1 MLTDI
6 RIILPLLLAVLIMA
20 CSSSVAPA
28 TPEPTATV
36 AVTSEVDSPG
46 ETAVAE
52 PVESSGDLYCSADTP
67 SLFERA
73 AWTEYQPWPENH
85 RVDLAPIHW
94 ATIQLPSD
102 QWENQYESEGFS
114 VYSLPSVG
122 AEDNQWS
129 AALIFYGYY
138 ERTVSETLGLTWEE
152 FTQENLLAIEDDGDA
167 VPNYR
172 LVRQWIE
179 EPKPLRPLR
188 VSGANSGNLPT
199 VQDHRAEFRYGVSGE
214 EVEGYGMSKRIGPF
228 YYFVRLDICAYN
240 RSPDREAIVKKLFDS
255 LANGNYGHYW

>member
-1 MLTDI
+1 MTGV
-6 RIILPLLLAVLIMA
+6 RIILPLLLSVLVMA
-20 CSSSVAPA
+20 CSGSRTPA
-28 TPEPTATV
+28 TPETTVTV
-36 AVTSEVDSPG
+36 AVTSEVTSAV
-46 ETAVAE
+46 ETVASE
-52 PVESSGDLYCSADTP
+52 TVTPSGDLQCGDDTP
-67 SLFERA
+67 TTFENDD
-73 AWTEYQPWPENH
+73 WTEYQPWPENH

-114 VYSLPSVG
+114 VYSLPSAG
-122 AEDNQWS
+122 ATDNQWS

-138 ERTVSETLGLTWEE
+138 ERTVRETLGLTWEG

-167 VPNYR
+167 VPNYH
-172 LVRQWIE
+172 LIRQWIE
-179 EPKPLRPLR
+179 EPKPLRPLQ
-188 VSGANSGNLPT
+188 VWGANPVDLPT

-228 YYFVRLDICAYN
+228 YYFVRLDICASN